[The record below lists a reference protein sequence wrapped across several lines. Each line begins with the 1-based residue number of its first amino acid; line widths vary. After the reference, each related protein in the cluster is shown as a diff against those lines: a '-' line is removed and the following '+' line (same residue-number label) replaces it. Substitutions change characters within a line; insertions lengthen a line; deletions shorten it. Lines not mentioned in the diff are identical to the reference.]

1 MNLDVQS
8 LRTFNQLAHSGAE
21 QAAGSLTAL
30 TGFDARVAVTKVEM
44 ATREDVER
52 EFREGDLVTV
62 HIEFSGAIDGRTVLA
77 FDRDRAVTLVDALVP
92 GTADD
97 PESDLATSGLKE
109 LGNIM
114 LGGFIDGWADFLGEG
129 IDITTPTYV
138 ELDAGRSLQDVIDEP
153 ATNGSAMNGSA
164 TNGSPEHD
172 SVTNGTTDVSDLAI
186 DADHVLAFRNNLETV
201 DEEAGFYIYMLPT
214 QESVETIVD
223 AAGDSEDAIPVETF
237 TSFSQMISE
246 GAGQASED
254 LTAMTGIETHVDVSR
269 LSFVPVEGVPM
280 ELTDEARRGV
290 VLEFSGTP
298 SGYIAILFDQESAES
313 VADAL
318 MPGMDADAEMRQS
331 ALQEIGNI
339 VTSGFLDGW
348 ANALETTI
356 EISPPTYVDDIAS
369 AIVDP
374 LVTELAQTQDYA
386 FLIDSAIV
394 TPDEEFT
401 CDIYAL
407 PDERELRAAFDQLA
421 PEAN

>member
-1 MNLDVQS
+1 MNLDIQS
-8 LRTFNQLAHSGAE
+8 LRTFSDLAHSGAE
-21 QAAGSLTAL
+21 EAAGSLTAL
-30 TGFDARVAVTKVEM
+30 TGFDARVAVTKIEM
-44 ATREDVER
+44 ATRSDVER

-62 HIEFSGAIDGRTVLA
+62 HIGFSGAIAGHTILA
-77 FDRDRAVTLVDALVP
+77 FDRERAVELVDALVP
-92 GTADD
+92 GASDN

-114 LGGFIDGWADFLGEG
+114 LGGFIDGWADFLGDG

-138 ELDAGRSLQDVIDEP
+138 ELDADRSLEDVVTPE
-153 ATNGSAMNGSA
+153 GSS
-164 TNGSPEHD
+164 
-172 SVTNGTTDVSDLAI
+172 DVEAEAAELETELDTG
-186 DADHVLAFRNNLETV
+186 HVLAFRNHLETIN
-201 DEEAGFYIYMLPT
+201 EEAGFYIYMLPT
-214 QESVETIVD
+214 HDSVDTIVD
-223 AAGDSEDAIPVETF
+223 AAGDSGDTIPVETF
-237 TSFSQMISE
+237 TSFSEMITE

-254 LTAMTGIETHVDVSR
+254 LTAMTGIDTTVDVSR

-290 VLEFSGTP
+290 VLEFTGTP
-298 SGYIAILFDQESAES
+298 SGYIAILFDHDSAES

-318 MPGMDADAEMRQS
+318 MPGMDSDPAMRQS
-331 ALQEIGNI
+331 AIQEIGNI

-348 ANALETTI
+348 ANTLETTI
-356 EISPPTYVDDIAS
+356 EISPPTHVDDIAS

-374 LVTELAQTQDYA
+374 LVTELARTQDYA

-394 TPDEEFT
+394 TPDETFT

-421 PEAN
+421 PEQQAN

>member
-1 MNLDVQS
+1 MNLDIQS
-8 LRTFNQLAHSGAE
+8 LRTFSDLAHSGAE
-21 QAAGSLTAL
+21 EAAGSLTTL
-30 TGFDARVAVTKVEM
+30 TGFDARVAVTKIEM
-44 ATREDVER
+44 ATRDDVER
-52 EFREGDLVTV
+52 EFRERDLVTV
-62 HIEFSGAIDGRTVLA
+62 HIGFSGAIAGHTILA
-77 FDRDRAVTLVDALVP
+77 FDRDRAVELVDALVP
-92 GTADD
+92 GASDD
-97 PESDLATSGLKE
+97 PDSELATSGLKE

-138 ELDAGRSLQDVIDEP
+138 ELDANRSLQDVVDGP
-153 ATNGSAMNGSA
+153 AAGDGGVAATNGTGGA
-164 TNGSPEHD
+164 TSFETELDTG
-172 SVTNGTTDVSDLAI
+172 
-186 DADHVLAFRNNLETV
+186 HVLAFRNHLETV
-201 DEEAGFYIYMLPT
+201 NEEAGFYIYMLPT
-214 QESVETIVD
+214 HDSVETIVD
-223 AAGDSEDAIPVETF
+223 AAGEDNDAIPVETF
-237 TSFSQMISE
+237 TSFSRMITE

-254 LTAMTGIETHVDVSR
+254 LTAMTGIDTSVDVSR

-290 VLEFSGTP
+290 VLEFMGTP
-298 SGYIAILFDQESAES
+298 SGYIAILFDHDSAES

-318 MPGMDADAEMRQS
+318 MPGMDADPAMRQS
-331 ALQEIGNI
+331 AIQEIGNI

-356 EISPPTYVDDIAS
+356 DISPPTYVDDIAS

-374 LVTELAQTQDYA
+374 LVTELARTQDYA

-394 TPDEEFT
+394 TPDETFT

-421 PEAN
+421 PEPEPN

>member
-8 LRTFNQLAHSGAE
+8 LRTFSRLAHSGAE
-21 QAAGSLTAL
+21 EAAGSLTTL

-44 ATREDVER
+44 ATRADVER
-52 EFREGDLVTV
+52 EFRERDLVSV
-62 HIEFSGAIDGRTVLA
+62 HIGFSGAIEGHTVLA
-77 FDRDRAVTLVDALVP
+77 FDRERAVSLVDALVP
-92 GTADD
+92 GASDD

-114 LGGFIDGWADFLGEG
+114 LGGFIDGWADFLGDS

-138 ELDAGRSLQDVIDEP
+138 ELDAGRSLQDVVGHGEIPGEP
-153 ATNGSAMNGSA
+153 ADTDGAGASSA
-164 TNGSPEHD
+164 TID
-172 SVTNGTTDVSDLAI
+172 S
-186 DADHVLAFRNNLETV
+186 DHVLAFRNHLETI

-223 AAGDSEDAIPVETF
+223 VAGNAEDAIPVETF

-254 LTAMTGIETHVDVSR
+254 LTAMTGIDTNVDVSR

-280 ELTDEARRGV
+280 ELTDDARRGV

-298 SGYIAILFDQESAES
+298 SGYIAILFDPESAES

-318 MPGMDADAEMRQS
+318 MPGMESDPAMRKS

-356 EISPPTYVDDIAS
+356 EISPPRSVDDIAS

-374 LVTELAQTQDYA
+374 LVTELARTQDYA
-386 FLIDSAIV
+386 FLIDSEIA
-394 TPDEEFT
+394 TPDETFT

-421 PEAN
+421 PEAD

>member
-1 MNLDVQS
+1 MNLDIQS
-8 LRTFNQLAHSGAE
+8 LRTFSDLAHSGAE
-21 QAAGSLTAL
+21 EAAGSLTAL
-30 TGFDARVAVTKVEM
+30 TGFDARVAVTKIEM
-44 ATREDVER
+44 ATRSDVER

-62 HIEFSGAIDGRTVLA
+62 HIGFSGAIAGHTILA
-77 FDRDRAVTLVDALVP
+77 FDRERAVELVDALVP
-92 GTADD
+92 GASDN

-114 LGGFIDGWADFLGEG
+114 LGGFIDGWADFLGDG

-138 ELDAGRSLQDVIDEP
+138 ELDADRSLEDVVTPE
-153 ATNGSAMNGSA
+153 GSS
-164 TNGSPEHD
+164 
-172 SVTNGTTDVSDLAI
+172 DVEAEAAEIETELDTG
-186 DADHVLAFRNNLETV
+186 HVLAFRNHLETIN
-201 DEEAGFYIYMLPT
+201 EEAGFYIYMLPT
-214 QESVETIVD
+214 HDSVDTIVD
-223 AAGDSEDAIPVETF
+223 AAGDSGDTIPVETF
-237 TSFSQMISE
+237 TSFSEMITE

-254 LTAMTGIETHVDVSR
+254 LTAMTGIDTTVDVSR

-290 VLEFSGTP
+290 VLEFTGTP
-298 SGYIAILFDQESAES
+298 SGYIAILFDHDSAES

-318 MPGMDADAEMRQS
+318 MPGMDSDPAMRQS
-331 ALQEIGNI
+331 AIQEIGNI

-348 ANALETTI
+348 ANTLETTI
-356 EISPPTYVDDIAS
+356 EISPPTHVDDIAS

-374 LVTELAQTQDYA
+374 LVTELARTQDYA

-394 TPDEEFT
+394 TPDETFT

-421 PEAN
+421 PEQQAN

>member
-8 LRTFNQLAHSGAE
+8 LRTFSDLAHSGAE
-21 QAAGSLTAL
+21 EAAGSLAAL
-30 TGFDARVAVTKVEM
+30 TGFDARVAVTKIEM
-44 ATREDVER
+44 ATRADVER
-52 EFREGDLVTV
+52 EFRERDLVTV
-62 HIEFSGAIDGRTVLA
+62 HIGFSGAIAGHTILA
-77 FDRDRAVTLVDALVP
+77 FDRDRAVELVDALVP
-92 GTADD
+92 GASDD
-97 PESDLATSGLKE
+97 PESELATSGLKE

-114 LGGFIDGWADFLGEG
+114 LGGFIDGWADFLGEA

-138 ELDAGRSLQDVIDEP
+138 ELDANRSLRDVVDGPGPE
-153 ATNGSAMNGSA
+153 AGSSDGPDGAGDASA
-164 TNGSPEHD
+164 QA
-172 SVTNGTTDVSDLAI
+172 DL
-186 DADHVLAFRNNLETV
+186 DTGHVLAFRNHLETV
-201 DEEAGFYIYMLPT
+201 SEEAGFYIYMLPT
-214 QESVETIVD
+214 RDSVETIVD
-223 AAGDSEDAIPVETF
+223 EAGEADDAIPVETF
-237 TSFSQMISE
+237 TSFSRMITE

-254 LTAMTGIETHVDVSR
+254 LTAMTGIDTSVDVSR

-290 VLEFSGTP
+290 VLEFTGTP
-298 SGYIAILFDQESAES
+298 SGYIAILFDHDSAES

-318 MPGMDADAEMRQS
+318 MPGMDADPAMRQS
-331 ALQEIGNI
+331 AIQEIGNI

-374 LVTELAQTQDYA
+374 LVTELARTQDYA

-394 TPDEEFT
+394 TPDETFT

-421 PEAN
+421 PEPEPN